1 MFTAEKVQ
9 SLVMMCRMLN
19 SRAGKMA
26 GASVCEC
33 LRLYTPLE

>member
-19 SRAGKMA
+19 SRAWIMA
-26 GASVCEC
+26 GAEACRC
-33 LRLYTPLE
+33 LRLKEAY